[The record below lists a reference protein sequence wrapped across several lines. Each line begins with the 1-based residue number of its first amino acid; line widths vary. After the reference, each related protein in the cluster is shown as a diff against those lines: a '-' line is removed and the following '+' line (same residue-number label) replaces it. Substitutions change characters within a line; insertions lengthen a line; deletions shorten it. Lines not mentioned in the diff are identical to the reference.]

1 MRRAG
6 IPTATRFWAALLAL
20 TLGAGDASAADVAS
34 PGPSAVA
41 VTIYRDDAIPDPAA
55 ARWIGYGLA
64 MISETRDVVLPAGDV
79 RLALEGVTD
88 GIITETASLSG
99 FPGKVLEQ
107 NFDFELLSP
116 ATLIEH
122 SVGRQVQVAR
132 TNPRTGRRLLEPAR
146 LVAGPD
152 GTVLDFGGARV
163 EALGCSGLPEGLVFD
178 GVPAELTGKPTLS
191 IRLRVAKAG
200 TYRLRLSYMTIG
212 LAWKAAYV
220 ARLAPDD
227 KTLQLT
233 GWITLANHDAVG
245 FAGAQTSVVAGELA
259 RNAIRIVSPLVARRQ
274 SACWPHGNSHHP
286 VGVTPYLAE
295 AERLGTVSEMVVTA
309 QRRQMSLQRLPLAI
323 TAFAA
328 PAPPPRAKESDLGDY
343 KLYTIDEPTT
353 VAARQTKQVA
363 FLSLPNAAYDTV
375 RTYRAGAFAPVGEQT
390 HPAVT
395 TLRLKNDAAKGLGR
409 SLPAGAVAVM
419 AAPPGGDDRY
429 LGAPDI
435 RDVPVGEP
443 FELALGASSDVSVR
457 DVTTASGRTGDT
469 RRIAKTITAINASAR
484 SATVEIRQPAF
495 GRDFRIAAESETHGL
510 KAGDPIWRVTL
521 PPGGTATVTY
531 ALQWTQ

>member
-1 MRRAG
+1 VLRAG
-6 IPTATRFWAALLAL
+6 IIWAALLGL
-20 TLGAGDASAADVAS
+20 TLGAGAASAADVVSAA
-34 PGPSAVA
+34 PGAVA
-41 VTIYRDDAIPDPAA
+41 VTIYRDDAIPNPAA
-55 ARWIGYGLA
+55 AHWNGYGLA
-64 MISETRDVVLPAGDV
+64 MISETREVALPAGDV
-79 RLALEGVTD
+79 RLVLEGVTD

-122 SVGRQVQVAR
+122 SIGHQVQVAR
-132 TNPRTGRRLLEPAR
+132 TNPRTGKRLLEPAR

-152 GTVLDFGGARV
+152 GTVLDFGGGRI
-163 EALGCSGLPEGLVFD
+163 EALGCSGDPEGLVFD
-178 GVPAELTGKPTLS
+178 GVPTELTGKPTLS

-220 ARLAPDD
+220 ARLAPDAQ
-227 KTLQLT
+227 TLQLT

-245 FAGAQTSVVAGELA
+245 FAGAETSVVAGELA

-274 SACWPHGNSHHP
+274 TACWPQGNSHHP
-286 VGVTPYLAE
+286 VGQARYLAE
-295 AERLGTVSEMVVTA
+295 IREAIPVNMPAPL
-309 QRRQMSLQRLPLAI
+309 QM
-323 TAFAA
+323 AA
-328 PAPPPRAKESDLGDY
+328 RAMAMAPPPAPPPPRAKESDLGDY

-363 FLSLPNAAYDTV
+363 FLSQPSAAYDSV
-375 RTYRAGAFAPVGEQT
+375 QTYRADTYANVGENSFPT
-390 HPAVT
+390 VT

-409 SLPAGAVAVM
+409 ALPAGQVAVM
-419 AAPPGGDDRY
+419 AAPAGGADRY

-435 RDVPVGEP
+435 RDVPAGEP
-443 FELALGASSDVSVR
+443 FELALGASSEVTVR
-457 DVTTASGRTGDT
+457 DVTVSADRTGDT
-469 RRIAKTITAINASAR
+469 RRIGKEITAVNASAKP
-484 SATVEIRQPAF
+484 ATVEIRQPAF
-495 GRDFRIAAESETHGL
+495 GRDFRIASESQTHAL
-510 KAGDPIWRVTL
+510 KAGDPIWLVTV

>member
-64 MISETRDVVLPAGDV
+64 MISETREVALPAGDV
-79 RLALEGVTD
+79 RLVLEGVTD

-152 GTVLDFGGARV
+152 GTVLDFGGGRV

-259 RNAIRIVSPLVARRQ
+259 RNAIRIVSPLAARRQ
-274 SACWPHGNSHHP
+274 SACWPQGDSHHP
-286 VGVTPYLAE
+286 VGQARYLAE
-295 AERLGTVSEMVVTA
+295 IREAIPVNMPALP
-309 QRRQMSLQRLPLAI
+309 QM
-323 TAFAA
+323 AA
-328 PAPPPRAKESDLGDY
+328 RAMPPPSPPPPPPRAKESDLGDY
-343 KLYTIDEPTT
+343 KLYTLDEPTT
-353 VAARQTKQVA
+353 VAAKQTKQVA
-363 FLSLPNAAYDTV
+363 FLSQPAVAYDLV
-375 RTYRAGAFAPVGEQT
+375 QTYRGWSPTGFGGRAMPT
-390 HPAVT
+390 VT
-395 TLRLKNDAAKGLGR
+395 TLRLKNDAASGLGR

-419 AAPPGGDDRY
+419 AAPPGGSDRY
-429 LGAPDI
+429 LGAPEV

-443 FELALGASSDVSVR
+443 FELALGASSAVSVR
-457 DVTTASGRTGDT
+457 DVALLDSRSVDD
-469 RRIAKTITAINASAR
+469 RRISKELTAVNASAR
-484 SATVEIRQPAF
+484 PATVELRQPAL
-495 GRDFRIAAESETHGL
+495 GRNFRITTESQPHAL
-510 KAGDPIWRVTL
+510 KAGDPIWRVTV
-521 PPGGTATVTY
+521 PPGGAQSVTY
-531 ALQWTQ
+531 VMQWTQ